1 MYFRCL
7 YLADFQL
14 IMSLTITILP
24 TTITDLPTTI
34 TILPMNY
41 NNFTEKIA

>member
-7 YLADFQL
+7 YLFDFQL
-14 IMSLTITILP
+14 VTNLNITILP
-24 TTITDLPTTI
+24 TTITD
-34 TILPMNY
+34 LPMNY

>member
-7 YLADFQL
+7 YLFDFQL
-14 IMSLTITILP
+14 VTSLTITILP

-41 NNFTEKIA
+41 NSFTEKIA